1 MTPAAETA
9 LLDLLPALPEKRL
22 AVRVTPDAF
31 RQVRSGHPWVYAE
44 AITSVRGGPVGDAPP
59 GTLAVVFDADREFA
73 AIGLWDPDS
82 PIRLR
87 VLHAGK
93 PRAVDGAF
101 WEDRIRSAHELRR
114 HLVSEGT
121 TGYRLVNGENDG
133 ASGLIIDIY
142 GDVAVI
148 KIYTPAWFPHLRAVI
163 DALTTVL
170 QPGSI
175 VVRLGRIVERLPEA
189 ARYGLD
195 DGCVIAGRDIEGP
208 VLFTENGLTFEAD
221 VLHGQKTGHFLDQ
234 RENRQRVRAQ
244 SGGASVLDVFSCT
257 GGFSVFAAAGGAT
270 LVHSVDQ
277 SPQAIAGAE
286 ANMAHNAAL
295 TSSTTH
301 ELTTDDAFRVM
312 DRLGHAGEQF
322 DIVVI
327 DPPSFASR
335 AAERDGAIRAYRKLA
350 ELGVRL
356 VRPGGLLVQASCS
369 SRVDEDDFVAT
380 VRAAIRAQDR
390 SLDHYEV
397 TGHAIDHPVTFPQG
411 RYLKA
416 VFATVG
422 SEIERIRG

>member
-1 MTPAAETA
+1 MAD
-9 LLDLLPALPEKRL
+9 LDLLPALPEKRL

-59 GTLAVVFDADREFA
+59 GTLAVIFDEDREFA

-93 PRAVDGAF
+93 PRAIDGEF

-114 HLVSEGT
+114 HLVAEGT

-133 ASGLIIDIY
+133 TSGLIVDVY
-142 GDVAVI
+142 SDVAVL
-148 KIYTPAWFPHLRAVI
+148 KIYTPAWFPHLRAVVE
-163 DALTTVL
+163 ALTNL
-170 QPGSI
+170 IQPGSV
-175 VVRLGRIVERLPEA
+175 VVRLGRLVEKLPKA
-189 ARYGLD
+189 ARYGLV
-195 DGCVIAGRDIEGP
+195 DGCVIAGRAIEGP

-221 VLHGQKTGHFLDQ
+221 VLQGQKTGHFLDQ

-244 SGGASVLDVFSCT
+244 SDGASVLDVFSCT
-257 GGFSVFAAAGGAT
+257 GGFSVYAAAGGAT
-270 LVHSVDQ
+270 RVHSVDQ
-277 SPQAIAGAE
+277 SPQALAAAE
-286 ANMAHNAAL
+286 RNMAHNATL

-312 DRLGHAGEQF
+312 DRLAHAGEQF

-327 DPPSFASR
+327 DPPAFASR
-335 AAERDGAIRAYRKLA
+335 ASERDAAIRAYRKLA

-356 VRPGGLLVQASCS
+356 ARPGGLLVQASCS
-369 SRVDEDDFVAT
+369 SRIDEDNFVAT
-380 VRAAIRAQDR
+380 VRAAIRAQGR

-416 VFATVG
+416 IFATVG
-422 SEIERIRG
+422 FEIGRIPG